1 MYKSWQENQLVSRRP
16 KFLWENADAV
26 ALNVPSGLQF
36 QVAHF
41 LFFCLCPF
49 NKDLESFLNSFLI
62 QIMVYCVQSSD
73 LVKEMD
79 L

>member
-1 MYKSWQENQLVSRRP
+1 MSRRH

-26 ALNVPSGLQF
+26 ALNVPSGLE
-36 QVAHF
+36 ASGCAF
-41 LFFCLCPF
+41 LIFHLCPF
-49 NKDLESFLNSFLI
+49 NKDLEAFLNSFLI
-62 QIMVYCVQSSD
+62 QITAYCIRSSD